1 MLKIFT
7 KKRRE
12 KFGHLNSFDI
22 NEYIQKSLSMAMSN
36 LGSINITFSKAR
48 KFWMLLSFERL
59 LGLFSI
65 YWSVRQYI
73 LMKRTGHRF
82 LTMWEF
88 FIRKKNETCIVK
100 SQ

>member
-48 KFWMLLSFERL
+48 KF
-59 LGLFSI
+59 
-65 YWSVRQYI
+65 
-73 LMKRTGHRF
+73 
-82 LTMWEF
+82 
-88 FIRKKNETCIVK
+88 
-100 SQ
+100 